1 MENYVE
7 DGSALVV
14 TSDMASRRFDWQSVK
29 YTALQT
35 KARHEYILDE
45 TQTFQEILGFG
56 GAFTDSAGHNINLM
70 ENPTIIDKIIG
81 VLSRTSLI
89 SFSPSRL
96 FVLLLAM
103 ISAIFSVNFPPDR
116 SKRIAI
122 PMKINA
128 N

>member
-14 TSDMASRRFDWQSVK
+14 TSDMASKRFDWQSVK
-29 YTALQT
+29 VSALET

-45 TQTFQEILGFG
+45 TQSFQEILGFG

-81 VLSRTSLI
+81 AYYDPKSLDYSI
-89 SFSPSRL
+89 GRVNMGGCDFSTR
-96 FVLLLAM
+96 
-103 ISAIFSVNFPPDR
+103 
-116 SKRIAI
+116 
-122 PMKINA
+122 
-128 N
+128 